1 MAKKSIAGW
10 IGGITCGL
18 YMTNGIVWLVFGA
31 IWRYSIAGQTA
42 AGDHLVRE
50 EDISDANWE
59 KQLEAA
65 QKLSGFQIAGGRFLK
80 IYLSVALWVI
90 ILVVLGMAVS
100 SVIMCCC
107 DPKTN
112 TYLQFDK
119 EGEADADAGH
129 DNAQD
134 GQEND
139 KDQMEAGEKSM
150 NE

>member
-1 MAKKSIAGW
+1 MAKKSVAGW

-42 AGDHLVRE
+42 AGDHLIRE
-50 EDISDANWE
+50 EGLDDANWE

-65 QKLSGFQIAGGRFLK
+65 QKVSGFQIAGGRFLK

-90 ILVVLGMAVS
+90 ILVVLGMAAS

-112 TYLQFDK
+112 TYLQLEK
-119 EGEADADAGH
+119 EGEADGEN
-129 DNAQD
+129 DNVEEGQD
-134 GQEND
+134 ND
-139 KDQMEAGEKSM
+139 KDQMEAGDKSM
-150 NE
+150 ND